1 MKTVYYI
8 YAIDLKKVVSKIGYD
23 DANQILKKFYHLKG
37 DLMTILSDD
46 KQSVVY
52 WIENDR
58 VKETFNFELYP
69 GYKYERIFSFKLSKR
84 YEDRLQKQETH
95 VIRGDDAEGNR
106 VLGRVCKAS
115 ITVGHLSHKA
125 IKG

>member
-8 YAIDLKKVVSKIGYD
+8 YAIDLKKVVSKIGYND
-23 DANQILKKFYHLKG
+23 VNQILKKFYHLKG
-37 DLMTILSDD
+37 DLMTTLEDD
-46 KQSVVY
+46 KHVVIY
-52 WIENDR
+52 WIEDD
-58 VKETFNFELYP
+58 KAKQTFNFETYP
-69 GYKYERIFSFKLSKR
+69 QYQYERIFSFKLSER

-106 VLGRVCKAS
+106 VLGRIRKAS
-115 ITVGHLSHKA
+115 ITIGHLSHKA